1 LVSRQNLNGFEG
13 SAVVNVKR
21 WIAAEG
27 NFGGYYKTITI
38 VNVGTFGFHDYVAMG
53 GPRFNVRKIFVHGL
67 IGVDHLSGS
76 ANFFAA
82 GATASD
88 NAIAAAMGGGVQ
100 WKVTRKIAIRTS
112 ADYFLSRFEGA
123 TQSNFRISTGVVF
136 EAGSIFGR

>member
-1 LVSRQNLNGFEG
+1 MVSRQNLNGFEG

-27 NFGGYYKTITI
+27 NFGGYYKTIQI
-38 VNVGTFGFHDYVAMG
+38 LNVGTFGFHDYVAMG
-53 GPRFNVRKIFVHGL
+53 GPRFNVRKIFIHGL

-76 ANFFAA
+76 GNFFAA
-82 GATASD
+82 GASASD

-123 TQSNFRISTGVVF
+123 TQSNIRISTGVVF
-136 EAGSIFGR
+136 ETGSIYGR